1 MKYDNS
7 REHDVSLQALWTRV
21 VEADL
26 GTPGAMSEVQTA
38 ELGYGV

>member
-26 GTPGAMSEVQTA
+26 GTPGPLPEVQAA
-38 ELGYGV
+38 ELGHGV